1 MESIKGLRVK
11 PSYQQLIGVAVSDG
25 LENIKFPNRNASFLR
40 NGFVLS
46 QLDGEGQRVMER
58 QQEMASKE
66 AYKEHL
72 LKQIAQNNNNS
83 NSDNIS
89 HHSFRTAN
97 EGDLREQR
105 INNMLHARASEA
117 LQDNNTEFYDISDNT
132 AEGSTQTAQVPR
144 NEGSTQT
151 ERLHHVHVEDHRME
165 INILQQE
172 PYNRELLMLQDHEQ
186 NVRQI
191 QHGLSR
197 QLQEISGEAR
207 RREIENQTVIDD
219 LVNRVNHQSLV
230 IADQQRHQAWSRH
243 TAPQAIEDQQRLQAI
258 EDQRVHRAI
267 EDQRVHRAIEDQP
280 AASSSSMP
288 ERHHQP
294 ATTDILFGKSV
305 TGLLTIKSKTK
316 GSWGKANKSE
326 LQGVLR
332 DFNVPYT
339 EKDNNSKLYGKVVAL
354 FESIQG

>member
-1 MESIKGLRVK
+1 MSIAIKGLRLK
-11 PSYQQLIGVAVSDG
+11 PTYEQLIGVAVSDE
-25 LENIKFPNRNASFLR
+25 LRNIKFPNRDAKFLR
-40 NGFVLS
+40 DGYILS
-46 QLDGEGQRVMER
+46 QLDGEGARIMEK

-117 LQDNNTEFYDISDNT
+117 LQGNNTEFYDISDNT

-172 PYNRELLMLQDHEQ
+172 SHNRELLMLQDHEQ

-243 TAPQAIEDQQRLQAI
+243 TAPQSI
-258 EDQRVHRAI
+258 EDQRQVQAI

-280 AASSSSMP
+280 AASSSSTD
-288 ERHHQP
+288 QP
-294 ATTDILFGKSV
+294 ATTDNLFGKSV

-316 GSWGKANKSE
+316 GAWGKANKSE

-339 EKDNNSKLYGKVVAL
+339 EKDNNSKLYGKVVAI
-354 FESIQG
+354 FESRHG